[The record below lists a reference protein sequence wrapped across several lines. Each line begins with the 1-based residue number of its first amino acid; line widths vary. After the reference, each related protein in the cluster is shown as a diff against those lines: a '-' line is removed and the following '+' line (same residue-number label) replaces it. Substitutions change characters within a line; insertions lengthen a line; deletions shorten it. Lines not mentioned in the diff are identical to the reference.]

1 MIFYRFGGEYRE
13 SYLVIDNTPIDYRA
27 VTIGA
32 GLPLKGILS
41 VINISVE
48 LGQNGTTK
56 NGLFKESFITLHL
69 DMSLRDLWFM
79 KQRYN

>member
-1 MIFYRFGGEYRE
+1 VK

-56 NGLFKESFITLHL
+56 TDFLRKASSPFI
-69 DMSLRDLWFM
+69 WICP
-79 KQRYN
+79 